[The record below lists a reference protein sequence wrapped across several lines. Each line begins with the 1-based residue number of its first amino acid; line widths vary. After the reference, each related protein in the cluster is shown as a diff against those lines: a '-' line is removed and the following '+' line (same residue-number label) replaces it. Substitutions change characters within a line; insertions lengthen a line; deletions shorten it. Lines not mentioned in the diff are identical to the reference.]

1 MTNHLT
7 IIKYLFYPLILKII
21 NDNKYINIYKYKKKK
36 NVERNSDLTF

>member
-21 NDNKYINIYKYKKKK
+21 NDNKLIILININDY
-36 NVERNSDLTF
+36 DLIYLWV